1 MMFRFSRLNRY
12 IIANMYYKA
21 QFDHTTRSPRWAVW
35 CDCPDGGRRPI
46 ATDISEIDADR
57 ILAEL
62 PLLQRGE
69 HSAERAV
76 TARYRVPMYE
86 NGWTLFLDSQKLPGG
101 TLMIRSKM
109 LTMEML
115 DLLRML
121 KKAELPEGWTIE

>member
-1 MMFRFSRLNRY
+1 
-12 IIANMYYKA
+12 
-21 QFDHTTRSPRWAVW
+21 
-35 CDCPDGGRRPI
+35 
-46 ATDISEIDADR
+46 
-57 ILAEL
+57 
-62 PLLQRGE
+62 
-69 HSAERAV
+69 
-76 TARYRVPMYE
+76 MYE